1 MGLEPKDMADAIDLA
16 RFYLSEASRLSSAAL
31 VSIQIDR
38 AETLRKWL
46 LETFTEDEVMPRDVV
61 NAGPNALRDT
71 DKVKEALRIL
81 GEHGWLVRLEAGTVV
96 RGRSRKEAWRI
107 VRGL

>member
-1 MGLEPKDMADAIDLA
+1 MTDAIDLA
-16 RFYLSEASRLSSAAL
+16 RFYLSEASRLASAAL

-46 LETFTEDEVMPRDVV
+46 LETFTKDEVTPRDVV

-71 DKVKEALRIL
+71 NKVKEALRIL
-81 GEHGWLVRLEAGTVV
+81 EEHGWLERLEAGTVV
-96 RGRSRKEAWRI
+96 QGRSCKEAWRI
-107 VRGL
+107 VRGF